1 MQGLEHAS
9 PGVREAAIHT
19 LLQVKTAHTA
29 AGTTLS
35 LPLPPLLLLLLL
47 LLLPLLI
54 LLQAHAAVGP
64 SLRLDLER
72 RFDCGRDARACRLAC
87 A

>member
-1 MQGLEHAS
+1 LQGLEHAS

-35 LPLPPLLLLLLL
+35 LPLPLLLLL